1 MSVATED
8 GGTWQKLS
16 LLWHAMTPPN
26 NRRMRRS
33 ITSNAHART
42 HRPSCPRTHSPLRLK
57 CPGDIKAGFR
67 SSAWLGHLLLWLI
80 SLWDWDEGSASIF
93 LLFPLLPECQDFSH
107 ICWLC
112 VSILS
117 CFSAFNFSFIQPFPD
132 FTHLLFLT
140 WKHPPTWCCC
150 NYFPLQVVTAPQD
163 MIVLCQH
170 ANAALICFFLMLPL
184 LPLKWNLGSRVTSVL
199 PQTKLTVED
208 QMFCVMKI
216 NL

>member
-1 MSVATED
+1 MA
-8 GGTWQKLS
+8 GTLIADIS
-16 LLWHAMTPPN
+16 
-26 NRRMRRS
+26 
-33 ITSNAHART
+33 
-42 HRPSCPRTHSPLRLK
+42 LRLRLRVSLYFSSFSTF
-57 CPGDIKAGFR
+57 ARVSGF
-67 SSAWLGHLLLWLI
+67 
-80 SLWDWDEGSASIF
+80 
-93 LLFPLLPECQDFSH
+93 FSH
-107 ICWLC
+107 MLTVC

-199 PQTKLTVED
+199 PQTKHTVED